1 MSKFYWINDNV
12 CIDVRRFY
20 KYRIER
26 TNQFYRIIGILENHK
41 ENILGSVKTLDEAKA
56 KIEELT
62 NGAGIA

>member
-20 KYRIER
+20 KYRIEKP
-26 TNQFYRIIGILENHK
+26 NQFCRIIGVLENGK
-41 ENILGSVKTLDEAKA
+41 ETILGSVKTLDEAKN

-62 NGAGIA
+62 SGTSIA